1 MELTLGPTP
10 PPLTWLCNAWA
21 FVNVGEYVWAIHALV
36 LSTFVAPSN
45 ETKGVLCLLHPYA
58 KVDLPPFIDDFHL
71 ETKVILEKHFFLL
84 WFVHHIFLLMAFWV
98 WCMTFYNIILSQMI
112 LWVALTSFSKHVGIF
127 LEVLFHL

>member
-1 MELTLGPTP
+1 
-10 PPLTWLCNAWA
+10 
-21 FVNVGEYVWAIHALV
+21 
-36 LSTFVAPSN
+36 
-45 ETKGVLCLLHPYA
+45 
-58 KVDLPPFIDDFHL
+58 
-71 ETKVILEKHFFLL
+71 LL